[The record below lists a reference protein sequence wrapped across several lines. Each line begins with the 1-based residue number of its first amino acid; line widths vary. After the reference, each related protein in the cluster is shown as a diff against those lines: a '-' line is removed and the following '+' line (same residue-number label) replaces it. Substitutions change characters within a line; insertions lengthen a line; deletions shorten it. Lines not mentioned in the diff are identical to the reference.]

1 MLVPGSQ
8 IGVMFGRLCGE
19 WFPDAAAP
27 ETAYAEVG
35 MAAFFVAAVRA
46 PLTGICVAVE
56 MTGNANL
63 LFRSGPLAS
72 GRWS

>member
-8 IGVMFGRLCGE
+8 IGVMFGRL
-19 WFPDAAAP
+19 
-27 ETAYAEVG
+27 
-35 MAAFFVAAVRA
+35 VAAVRA
-46 PLTGICVAVE
+46 PLTGICLAVE
-56 MTGNANL
+56 MTSNANL